1 MQIESGKRS
10 GRERRK
16 SKEVRGSV
24 APKSMQHLFVFT
36 FWAQK
41 NMSAILFAIFNVFCC
56 VKVGLGEWLK
66 RGGSVR
72 GVGEGGVRRVI
83 SVRCVTWSLRC
94 VCLLFLSFIIARNVC
109 VSLRF
114 ISRCYVAAGSL
125 L

>member
-1 MQIESGKRS
+1 
-10 GRERRK
+10 
-16 SKEVRGSV
+16 
-24 APKSMQHLFVFT
+24 
-36 FWAQK
+36 
-41 NMSAILFAIFNVFCC
+41 MSAILFAIFNVFCC

-66 RGGSVR
+66 RVGSVR
-72 GVGEGGVRRVI
+72 RAGGEGRRRRVI
-83 SVRCVTWSLRC
+83 SARCVTWSLRC